1 MTAGEQSQAYDETQA
16 VSTDPSSI
24 DAGELAAEIESA
36 VRAVPGV
43 TIVFRSGSALSK
55 LVEAGAQALGLRDEA
70 SLVAVEAN
78 DAGVRVTASLGLDA
92 GLSVAETLRR
102 AREVIATLLEARG
115 LREPEIRLT
124 AVYIEH

>member
-1 MTAGEQSQAYDETQA
+1 
-16 VSTDPSSI
+16 
-24 DAGELAAEIESA
+24 
-36 VRAVPGV
+36 
-43 TIVFRSGSALSK
+43 
-55 LVEAGAQALGLRDEA
+55 
-70 SLVAVEAN
+70 
-78 DAGVRVTASLGLDA
+78 VTASLGLDA